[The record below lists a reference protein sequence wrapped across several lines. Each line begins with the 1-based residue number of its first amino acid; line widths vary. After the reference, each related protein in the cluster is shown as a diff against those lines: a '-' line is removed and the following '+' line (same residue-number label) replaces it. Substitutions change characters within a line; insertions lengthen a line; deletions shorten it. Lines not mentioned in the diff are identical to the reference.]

1 MSDLLQEKHA
11 AISRELDTIKFACSD
26 LDKRVESLERENR
39 SMRETVT
46 TLKGTVKSQEIANS
60 PMTPVEIIQPE
71 LLSTLSKTVDAV
83 RVHFQEEIDRNIK
96 GIETLEKNPASASAI
111 SGGDRRRHLES
122 AEGVSR

>member
-1 MSDLLQEKHA
+1 
-11 AISRELDTIKFACSD
+11 
-26 LDKRVESLERENR
+26 
-39 SMRETVT
+39 
-46 TLKGTVKSQEIANS
+46 
-60 PMTPVEIIQPE
+60 MTSVEIIYPE

-122 AEGVSR
+122 AEGVSRSSAPTLTSHDSSRRQEFSHLPSTSTAEILVIFNEE